1 MAESTT
7 PTKQS
12 FKFDDTF
19 MDTING
25 LALESLTVSGNS
37 ASAPLP
43 LRQLKSQLSTGQSFR
58 FPAFTMTDARHPCLQ
73 HLRFELRLYP
83 SGQFEVE
90 PSPPSY
96 KYYDYRKPEEYC
108 RVYLV
113 LIECNAE
120 DKLPEME
127 ITVSLMRNHGIHST
141 EISAN
146 KRFDWSV
153 KGDRWVKMD
162 IPTRKIA
169 STFEPVLLTMSIRV
183 KSAWENH
190 AHQQS
195 IYNIRKRPAEESL
208 WMGKSNEL
216 HSLNILNLFI
226 FVLLFLIILAA
237 PPSVLNRPE
246 RRDDEHTNNEL
257 TRFIIQMIRNNFGR

>member
-96 KYYDYRKPEEYC
+96 KYYKPEEYC

-127 ITVSLMRNHGIHST
+127 ITVSLMRNDGVQSPQ
-141 EISAN
+141 ISAN

-169 STFEPVLLTMSIRV
+169 SSREHVLLSMSIRV
-183 KSAWENH
+183 KSPWKIH
-190 AHQQS
+190 PHQQS
-195 IYNIRKRPAEESL
+195 IYNFRKRPAEESL
-208 WMGKSNEL
+208 WMSKSNEL
-216 HSLNILNLFI
+216 YSLKNSNLF
-226 FVLLFLIILAA
+226 FFFFLLF
-237 PPSVLNRPE
+237 
-246 RRDDEHTNNEL
+246 
-257 TRFIIQMIRNNFGR
+257 